1 MLSTFSA
8 ACCGSDLLR
17 EAEAA
22 RLQKA
27 ARRKQGASRRE
38 EGVLPASKPGLPD
51 TDLPADGWEEEGK
64 VDRTE
69 ELLPEEVAELESSPS
84 SAARMRM
91 RAAVAEEMP
100 REMQREQLKNAAR
113 AKARAAADGAHE
125 HGHDHHHGSLCAH
138 EHGHEHHHGSLCAHE
153 HGLEHHHDTPRAH
166 EVTSSSKAASNAATL
181 RLGSKPGIEVLLEDA
196 ARLTKDLL
204 ASIQGGESQEA
215 MLMKARME
223 KENAARAKARAAA
236 DGLLDF
242 CVVATKDIG
251 QIEAAL
257 QEARALGGG
266 LEEEV
271 MAVQR
276 RLEDACHALSEA
288 VAAKHDDG
296 EHLRRPWGRLQAALA
311 QAEAAGVEDTAT
323 LASARGLLQ
332 QFVGRVEA
340 QSTLD
345 QLVNRYLRGQ
355 PLAVHEVRGAIA
367 KGEAAGL
374 TPMQLAEGYGILRR
388 LQLTPRCQEPARV
401 SKEPREP
408 VGWNPKER
416 SRSAITLRLSFTRT

>member
-153 HGLEHHHDTPRAH
+153 HGHEHHHGSLCAPEHGHEHHHGTPRAHEHGHEHHHGSLCAH

-181 RLGSKPGIEVLLEDA
+181 RLGSKPGIEVLLEEA
-196 ARLTKDLL
+196 ARLTNDLL
-204 ASIQGGESQEA
+204 ASIPGGESHEA

-223 KENAARAKARAAA
+223 KEV
-236 DGLLDF
+236 LLAVLSPF
-242 CVVATKDIG
+242 FASTPAF
-251 QIEAAL
+251 IEAVLEERDQGDHASGKK
-257 QEARALGGG
+257 AGCGGG
-266 LEEEV
+266 
-271 MAVQR
+271 
-276 RLEDACHALSEA
+276 
-288 VAAKHDDG
+288 G
-296 EHLRRPWGRLQAALA
+296 
-311 QAEAAGVEDTAT
+311 
-323 LASARGLLQ
+323 ASA
-332 QFVGRVEA
+332 
-340 QSTLD
+340 
-345 QLVNRYLRGQ
+345 
-355 PLAVHEVRGAIA
+355 
-367 KGEAAGL
+367 
-374 TPMQLAEGYGILRR
+374 
-388 LQLTPRCQEPARV
+388 
-401 SKEPREP
+401 
-408 VGWNPKER
+408 
-416 SRSAITLRLSFTRT
+416 